1 MSALL
6 EIKELSQSFGGLKA
20 LTDVTLTVNKGEIVG
35 LIGPNGAGKTT
46 FFNVLTGVYKG
57 SSGEIFFEGRPVRG
71 LPPHKIV
78 ELGVARTF
86 QNLRLFPDMT
96 ACENVMVAR
105 HSRTRAGVL
114 KALCRTPACSEE
126 ERGIEQA
133 AKDKL
138 AFVGLL
144 KSGNLLAKNLPYGD
158 QRRLEIARA
167 LATDPRLLILDE
179 PNAGMNPRES
189 EELKALIRRIRDS
202 GVTVLLIEHHMP
214 VVMGLSDRV
223 VVLDHGV
230 KIAEGTPA
238 EVQDNPA
245 VIEAYLGKAAA

>member
-20 LTDVTLTVNKGEIVG
+20 LTGVSLTVDKGEIVG

-46 FFNVLTGVYKG
+46 FFNVLTGVYQG
-57 SSGEIFFEGRPVRG
+57 SSGDIFFEGRPVRG
-71 LPPHKIV
+71 LP
-78 ELGVARTF
+78 L
-86 QNLRLFPDMT
+86 
-96 ACENVMVAR
+96 
-105 HSRTRAGVL
+105 
-114 KALCRTPACSEE
+114 
-126 ERGIEQA
+126 
-133 AKDKL
+133 
-138 AFVGLL
+138 
-144 KSGNLLAKNLPYGD
+144 
-158 QRRLEIARA
+158 
-167 LATDPRLLILDE
+167 
-179 PNAGMNPRES
+179 
-189 EELKALIRRIRDS
+189 
-202 GVTVLLIEHHMP
+202 LLIEHHMP